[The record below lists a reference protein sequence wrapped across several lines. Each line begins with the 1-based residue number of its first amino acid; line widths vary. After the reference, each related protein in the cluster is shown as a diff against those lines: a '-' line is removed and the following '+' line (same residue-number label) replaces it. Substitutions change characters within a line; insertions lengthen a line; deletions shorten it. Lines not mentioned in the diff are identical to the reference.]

1 MLIVVKIGTKIV
13 LNEDIIDR
21 IVAEISR
28 LVSEGNKV
36 VIVSS
41 GAIGLGRRKLGIND
55 NLTLS
60 KKQALSSVGQVELMK
75 LYQNL
80 FSKHGLNVA
89 QILLTYSELN
99 SRKSI
104 LNLINTINELFK
116 MNIIPVINEN
126 DAVAVEEIKFG
137 NNDILAS
144 LVATTLQ
151 ADKLVILT
159 DVDGLFKN
167 FGSPNQ
173 ELVREIRDIREAT
186 KHLKGKKFE
195 LSTGGMKSKLQAG
208 FTCMKSGVECI
219 IANGF
224 NNGILKDAI
233 NGIAGTKFIP
243 DSKGRSFKDR
253 LLILARKKGSIVV
266 DNGAA
271 DAIRKKKSL
280 LPVGIKEVKGKFS
293 VGDPI
298 FITDLNGNNI
308 AIGITNYS
316 SSEVNKIKGK
326 RTHEIGEILGTTE
339 FDEEVIH
346 IDNMVIL

>member
-21 IVAEISR
+21 IVVEISK
-28 LVSEGNKV
+28 LVSEGNRV
-36 VIVSS
+36 VVVSS

-80 FSKHGLNVA
+80 FSKQGLNVA
-89 QILLTYSELN
+89 QILLTYSELT
-99 SRKSI
+99 SRKSL

-159 DVDGLFKN
+159 DVDGLFKD

-173 ELVREIRDIREAT
+173 ELVREIRDIREVT
-186 KHLKGKKFE
+186 RYLKGKKFE

-208 FTCMKSGVECI
+208 FTCMKSGVECV

-224 NNGILKDAI
+224 NKDILNDAVNGIT
-233 NGIAGTKFIP
+233 GTKFIP

-253 LLILARKKGSIVV
+253 LLILARKKGSIIV
-266 DNGAA
+266 DNGAV

-280 LPVGIKEVKGKFS
+280 LPVGVKEVKGKFS

-316 SSEVNKIKGK
+316 SSEVSKIKGK
-326 RTHEIGEILGTTE
+326 RTYEIEEILGTTE